1 MANQSNKNDLIYC
14 EKCHKTLKRSEF
26 YQSNN
31 LEKYPNSGTIPICK
45 KCLTMHVNNWDA
57 STFIPI
63 LKEVDVPYI
72 PEEWNKLLAKYGQDK
87 HKVTGMTI
95 LGRYL
100 SKMKLNQYKQ
110 YRWKDTEFL
119 QELAEKRLREAMEY
133 QGKDVQEIALAIEE
147 QKTIIPEEKTFEEV
161 VFAPEP
167 ESIDQGETYNFVPA
181 ENVEPAKTA
190 DELGLT
196 DEDITYLKLKWGKA
210 YKPEEWVWLEQYYN
224 DFMDSYDIQTAGHK
238 DTLKKLAKTSLKLDQ
253 LIDLGDVDGAQKMQK
268 MFDSLMKSGKFTA
281 AQNKAENGEIV
292 DSISELVMMC
302 EKDGFIPRYYVD
314 TPKDKVDRVL
324 QDLQGYTQSLIT
336 EETNIGNLIENAI
349 KQIEMDKQ
357 REAEMDA
364 DAASDEDILEDALF
378 SDDLNYITDG
388 EFEEFTD
395 FEDVL
400 AQDDENFIKNLEDPN
415 WLKNIKPTP
424 KGGN

>member
-1 MANQSNKNDLIYC
+1 M
-14 EKCHKTLKRSEF
+14 
-26 YQSNN
+26 
-31 LEKYPNSGTIPICK
+31 
-45 KCLTMHVNNWDA
+45 
-57 STFIPI
+57 
-63 LKEVDVPYI
+63 
-72 PEEWNKLLAKYGQDK
+72 
-87 HKVTGMTI
+87 
-95 LGRYL
+95 
-100 SKMKLNQYKQ
+100 
-110 YRWKDTEFL
+110 
-119 QELAEKRLREAMEY
+119 
-133 QGKDVQEIALAIEE
+133 AIEE
-147 QKTIIPEEKTFEEV
+147 QKTIIPEKTFEEV

-167 ESIDQGETYNFVPA
+167 EPVAQDEPYSFVPM
-181 ENVEPAKTA
+181 ENAEPAKTA

-196 DEDITYLKLKWGKA
+196 EEDITYLKLKWGKS
-210 YKPEEWVWLEQYYN
+210 YKPEEWVQLEQYYN

-268 MFDSLMKSGKFTA
+268 MYDSLMKSGKFTA

-314 TPKDKVDRVL
+314 SPKDKVDRVL

-336 EETNIGNLIENAI
+336 EETNIGNLIENAV

-388 EFEEFTD
+388 EFEEFTG
-395 FEDVL
+395 FEDDL
-400 AQDDENFIKNLEDPN
+400 AKDDEKFIENLTDEDF
-415 WLKNIKPTP
+415 LRDLR
-424 KGGN
+424 KGR

>member
-1 MANQSNKNDLIYC
+1 
-14 EKCHKTLKRSEF
+14 
-26 YQSNN
+26 
-31 LEKYPNSGTIPICK
+31 
-45 KCLTMHVNNWDA
+45 
-57 STFIPI
+57 
-63 LKEVDVPYI
+63 
-72 PEEWNKLLAKYGQDK
+72 
-87 HKVTGMTI
+87 
-95 LGRYL
+95 
-100 SKMKLNQYKQ
+100 
-110 YRWKDTEFL
+110 
-119 QELAEKRLREAMEY
+119 
-133 QGKDVQEIALAIEE
+133 
-147 QKTIIPEEKTFEEV
+147 
-161 VFAPEP
+161 
-167 ESIDQGETYNFVPA
+167 
-181 ENVEPAKTA
+181 
-190 DELGLT
+190 
-196 DEDITYLKLKWGKA
+196 
-210 YKPEEWVWLEQYYN
+210 
-224 DFMDSYDIQTAGHK
+224 MDSYDIQTAGHK

-268 MFDSLMKSGKFTA
+268 MYDSLMKSGKFTA

-336 EETNIGNLIENAI
+336 EETNIGNLIENAV

>member
-1 MANQSNKNDLIYC
+1 MATQVNKKDLIFC

-31 LEKYPNSGTIPICK
+31 LEKYPDGGTIPICK
-45 KCLTMHVNNWDA
+45 KCLTMHVDNWDPE
-57 STFIPI
+57 TFLPI
-63 LKEVDVPYI
+63 LEAVDVPYV
-72 PEEWNKLLAKYGQDK
+72 PKQWNKLLERYGQDRS
-87 HKVTGMTI
+87 KVTGMTI

-100 SKMKLNQYKQ
+100 ATMKIVQYQK

-119 QELAEKRLREAMEY
+119 QQLADKELREAMER
-133 QGKDVQEIALAIEE
+133 QGKDIQEITTALEE
-147 QKTIIPEEKTFEEV
+147 QKIITPQKTLDEL
-161 VFAPEP
+161 VFAPTEEP
-167 ESIDQGETYNFVPA
+167 VGFTS
-181 ENVEPAKTA
+181 VEYADPAKSA

-210 YKPEEWVWLEQYYN
+210 YKPEEWVQLEQYYN

-268 MFDSLMKSGKFTA
+268 MYDSLMKSGKFTA

-292 DSISELVMMC
+292 DSVSELVMMC
-302 EKDGFIPRYYVD
+302 EKEGFIPRYYID

-324 QDLQGYTQSLIT
+324 QDLQDYTRSLIT
-336 EETNIGNLIENAI
+336 EETNIGNLIENAV
-349 KQIEMDKQ
+349 KQIEEDKK
-357 REAEMDA
+357 READMDA

-378 SDDLNYITDG
+378 NDHLDYITDG
-388 EFEEFTD
+388 EFQDFHD

-400 AQDDENFIKNLEDPN
+400 AEDDEKFIENLQDPN
-415 WLKNIKPTP
+415 WLKNIK
-424 KGGN
+424 KGF

>member
-1 MANQSNKNDLIYC
+1 
-14 EKCHKTLKRSEF
+14 
-26 YQSNN
+26 
-31 LEKYPNSGTIPICK
+31 
-45 KCLTMHVNNWDA
+45 
-57 STFIPI
+57 
-63 LKEVDVPYI
+63 
-72 PEEWNKLLAKYGQDK
+72 
-87 HKVTGMTI
+87 
-95 LGRYL
+95 
-100 SKMKLNQYKQ
+100 
-110 YRWKDTEFL
+110 
-119 QELAEKRLREAMEY
+119 
-133 QGKDVQEIALAIEE
+133 
-147 QKTIIPEEKTFEEV
+147 
-161 VFAPEP
+161 
-167 ESIDQGETYNFVPA
+167 
-181 ENVEPAKTA
+181 
-190 DELGLT
+190 
-196 DEDITYLKLKWGKA
+196 
-210 YKPEEWVWLEQYYN
+210 
-224 DFMDSYDIQTAGHK
+224 MDSYDIQTAGHK

-314 TPKDKVDRVL
+314 APKDKVDRVL

-336 EETNIGNLIENAI
+336 EETNIGNLIENAV

-415 WLKNIKPTP
+415 WLKNIKPIP